1 MRDEG
6 DATATVVGGMDREL
20 SERLDQELLDFNT
33 RATGIGDQRGL
44 SVRVA
49 DADGLVAGLTGWT
62 WGTCARIELVWV
74 RGDQRRRRIGHHL
87 LEAAE
92 AEARARGCT
101 QILVSSMTFQAPDFY
116 KRHGY
121 VEFGRTEGIPTSG
134 CAEVHMVKAL
144 HDLEGEASE
153 RR

>member
-1 MRDEG
+1 MHIEG
-6 DATATVVGGMDREL
+6 DSDGTSVGGEDREL
-20 SERLDQELLDFNT
+20 IERLDKELLEFNT
-33 RATGIGDQRGL
+33 RATGIGDQHRL
-44 SVRVA
+44 SVRVS

-74 RGDQRRRRIGHHL
+74 RGDQRRRGVGGRL

-92 AEARARGCT
+92 AEARTRGCT

-116 KRHGY
+116 KRKGY

-134 CAEVHMVKAL
+134 SAEVHMVKAL
-144 HDLEGEASE
+144 HDPERDASE
-153 RR
+153 RG

>member
-1 MRDEG
+1 MGSEG
-6 DATATVVGGMDREL
+6 DATATSVDGADRDL
-20 SERLDQELLDFNT
+20 VERLDKELLDFNT
-33 RATGIGDQRGL
+33 RATGIGNQCGL

-49 DADGLVAGLTGWT
+49 DAEGLVAGLTGWT

-74 RGDQRRRRIGHHL
+74 RDDQRRRRYGGHL

-92 AEARARGCT
+92 AEARTRGCT

-134 CAEVHMVKAL
+134 TAEVHMVKTL
-144 HDLEGEASE
+144 RDLEGDAPQPD
-153 RR
+153 